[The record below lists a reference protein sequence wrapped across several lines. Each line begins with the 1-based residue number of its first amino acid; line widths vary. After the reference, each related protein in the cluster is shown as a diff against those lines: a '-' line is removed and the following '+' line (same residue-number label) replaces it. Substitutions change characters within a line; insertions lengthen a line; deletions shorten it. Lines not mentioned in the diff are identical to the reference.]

1 MSTFFIN
8 NNYSAEPLI
17 FICAK
22 NKNYYMIEFLLRNG
36 VNINHKFRN
45 EYLLTI
51 LVKNMASSY
60 FLIRY
65 IKIYNAD
72 INICDSDGTHLL
84 FLLINN
90 PNYHHILYYI
100 IYHKY
105 ENIDLNIIGSN
116 GNPLILSILES
127 GYTEISLHMI
137 NLGCNINIFL
147 SNGDPMIFKILREK
161 KFNIANFLF
170 STRKLDIYCK
180 NKFTNM
186 SLFELLVNENL
197 YTFIKYLLET
207 YNYLI
212 PCTIIGE
219 YSLIETAAKNNNTLI
234 LNKLILYECAKIIQ
248 KYFRG
253 YRYRKSIN
261 ISCVI

>member
-1 MSTFFIN
+1 MSSFFIN
-8 NNYSAEPLI
+8 ENYSEEPLI

-36 VNINHKFRN
+36 IDINLKFRN

-51 LVKNMASSY
+51 LVKNMASSH

-72 INICDSDGTHLL
+72 INICDNDGTHLL
-84 FLLINN
+84 FLLLNN
-90 PNYHHILYYI
+90 PNYHHIMYYI

-105 ENIDLNIIGSN
+105 DNIDLNMIGNN
-116 GNPLILSILES
+116 GCPLILSILES

-186 SLFELLVNENL
+186 SLFELLVTENL
-197 YTFIKYLLET
+197 YTFVKYILET
-207 YNYLI
+207 YNFII
-212 PCTIIGE
+212 PYTIIGE
-219 YSLIETAAKNNNTLI
+219 HSLIETAARNNNNLI
-234 LNKLILYECAKIIQ
+234 LNKLILYECAKVIQ
-248 KYFRG
+248 KNFRRYK
-253 YRYRKSIN
+253 YRHILHL
-261 ISCVI
+261 